1 VLVCRLRL
9 RPSGGRDAFAGRIGD
24 RLRIRVGAPP
34 VEGKANLA
42 LVRFLARQCRV
53 TRSRVRVVAGEFDR
67 DKIVEID
74 RPTVVPE
81 EILSCMSSSAQ
92 E

>member
-1 VLVCRLRL
+1 MLVCRLRL
-9 RPSGGRDAFAGRIGD
+9 RPCGGRDAFVGQIGD
-24 RLRIRVGAPP
+24 RLRIRVSAPA
-34 VEGKANLA
+34 VEGKANAA

-53 TRSRVRVVAGEFDR
+53 SRSRVRVVAGEFDR
-67 DKIVEID
+67 DKVVEID
-74 RPTVVPE
+74 RPSVVPG